1 MSDLRGV
8 VGYFTEP
15 DALRA
20 GIDHFNGLRGFRPEV
35 YTPIPDM
42 SAIDALYPSASGVRW
57 FSLAGG
63 LSGIAA
69 ALAMTI
75 WMSWDYPLIVGGKP
89 ITSLPPFLI
98 VAFELMIL
106 FGAITSVIGF
116 LFMSRLPNLT
126 PSEAYRPP
134 MGVDRF
140 ALYVPCMS
148 EIERVRAVEELQAA
162 GANEVVDVYHTE
174 RGRLQVNQ

>member
-8 VGYFTEP
+8 VGYFADP
-15 DALRA
+15 DTLRV
-20 GIDHFNGLRGFRPEV
+20 GIDHFSGPHGLRPEV

-42 SAIDALYPSASGVRW
+42 SAIGVLNPRTSGVRW

-63 LSGIAA
+63 LSGIAT
-69 ALAMTI
+69 ALTMTI
-75 WMSWDYPLIVGGKP
+75 WMSWDYPLVVGGKP

-98 VAFELMIL
+98 VAFELMVL
-106 FGAITSVIGF
+106 FGSIASVLGF

-134 MGVDRF
+134 MAVDRF
-140 ALYVPCMS
+140 ALYIPCKS
-148 EIERVRAVEELQAA
+148 ETERVRATEELHAA
-162 GANEVVDVYHTE
+162 GATETVDIYHSE
-174 RGRLQVNQ
+174 RGRLQVNL